1 MKRRSADRTTATSTL
16 ADHLKEL
23 KNRLFILVVV
33 LLGASSMVYVYREYI
48 IPVILAPYRSAF
60 GEEQLMYLNPAGGF
74 NFIFF
79 ISIYAGLAATLPV
92 LIQQIYL
99 FIRPTLPKSK
109 QRIAGRL
116 LLWSA
121 ILLIAGILFGYFVA
135 IPGALGFLKDFA
147 TEYVSASLTADSYL
161 HFLISYTVG
170 LGLLFQFPLLLIT
183 IHHIKPLT
191 PIQLLK
197 SERWVIVFCMV
208 AAAIITPTPD
218 PINML
223 IVAVPLLA
231 IYQVG
236 AVVVLVSIFRNRK
249 KNKLTLS
256 ISTPQM
262 VQPAPEVITPPQA
275 DLAPLAFSASQTNAI
290 SNPTNQPTKTLKS
303 SLRSLDGMRSTQ
315 KLHSPSVTRN
325 TPPPLRRIERPSQ
338 SYRRPLAQS
347 QHRRPASGRCIDGI
361 SPILESV

>member
-1 MKRRSADRTTATSTL
+1 MKRRSVDRSTATVTL

-23 KNRLFILVVV
+23 KSRLFILVVV

-48 IPVILAPYRSAF
+48 IPVILAPYKSAF

-116 LLWSA
+116 LIWST
-121 ILLIAGILFGYFVA
+121 ILLIAGILFGYFIA

-161 HFLISYTVG
+161 HFLISYTIG
-170 LGLLFQFPLLLIT
+170 LGLLFQFPLLLVV
-183 IHHIKPLT
+183 IHYIKPLA

-218 PINML
+218 PVNML
-223 IVAVPLLA
+223 IVATPLLV
-231 IYQVG
+231 IYQIG
-236 AVVVLVSIFRNRK
+236 AVVVLVSIFRSRK
-249 KNKLTLS
+249 KAKIVQSRKTTPVVQATAILQPEPQLAALS
-256 ISTPQM
+256 FLN
-262 VQPAPEVITPPQA
+262 E
-275 DLAPLAFSASQTNAI
+275 SQTPASPNLA
-290 SNPTNQPTKTLKS
+290 NQLTKSPKS
-303 SLRSLDGMRSTQ
+303 PLRSIDGMRSAQTPY
-315 KLHSPSVTRN
+315 SASITRRE
-325 TPPPLRRIERPSQ
+325 PPTLRRIERPSQ
-338 SYRRPLAQS
+338 TYQRPLAQP
-347 QHRRPASGRCIDGI
+347 QHRRPISGKYIDGI
-361 SPILESV
+361 SPVLEST